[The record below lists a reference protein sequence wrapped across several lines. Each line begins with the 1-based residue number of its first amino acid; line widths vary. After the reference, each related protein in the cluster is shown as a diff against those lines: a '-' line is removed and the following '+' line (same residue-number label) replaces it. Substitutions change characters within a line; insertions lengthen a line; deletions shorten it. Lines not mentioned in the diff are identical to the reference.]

1 MKASGQRSG
10 LFMTLSFL
18 SSLLVLFTY
27 ECHGATCEAK
37 NKTDFIAC
45 SYAET
50 PNSDSYVCEST
61 IQTTNSASMTTTK
74 SIAKSPIAAA
84 DVKNI
89 TNGTD
94 LDDTTE
100 NLLEHIPDIIHSTD
114 ARQRE
119 EKIDLYL
126 NHFADEVNAL
136 EKAMNEE
143 KQPHKKREKA
153 TNLLNVILTV
163 VESVFST
170 NMASAIEKSEP
181 QKRNKIVGKLF
192 SVIETRGPLIAS
204 TLLPGETETTSKG
217 HVEMLLANVDV
228 YALGRDAGF
237 TVASNS
243 FSFKKTSLVK
253 LSAGQNTLG
262 LSSALF
268 TGAVNLLT
276 PHDAANGTIPLMKP
290 TGIIGYSRMNTHI
303 LMISLNM
310 KKRNGD
316 ILLSENVT
324 ITMELQTQ
332 GLSSPVCYS
341 MHPLTA
347 ELTSEGCTAQPINAT
362 HAACSCNHL
371 TSFAILMSVTKSAEE
386 PDLVLDIVSYVSC
399 SLSILFFLLS
409 FITFVSFDALK
420 SDPSTIHANLVVCL
434 GFGQL
439 LFLLGIDRTQNKVR
453 LKLRVHVGGVTAK
466 IGNKENRNA

>member
-1 MKASGQRSG
+1 MKIGVKTSGERSA
-10 LFMTLSFL
+10 LSMTLSFL
-18 SSLLVLFTY
+18 SALLVLFTC
-27 ECHGATCEAK
+27 ECDGLACLMKNRTASITCDSVRLS
-37 NKTDFIAC
+37 NGNTFYAC
-45 SYAET
+45 ALQNLT
-50 PNSDSYVCEST
+50 ST
-61 IQTTNSASMTTTK
+61 TAGSTFS
-74 SIAKSPIAAA
+74 AAA
-84 DVKNI
+84 GLAEIVRR
-89 TNGTD
+89 G
-94 LDDTTE
+94 
-100 NLLEHIPDIIHSTD
+100 
-114 ARQRE
+114 AGGRE
-119 EKIDLYL
+119 EIDQIL
-126 NHFADEVNAL
+126 NIFADVTKAL
-136 EKAMNEE
+136 GNSVSEE
-143 KQPHKKREKA
+143 KEPRKKREKA
-153 TNLLNVILTV
+153 RHLQNVIIKMAEILFSS
-163 VESVFST
+163 SVT
-170 NMASAIEKSEP
+170 SALEKLEP
-181 QKRNKIVGKLF
+181 EKRNKIVGKLF
-192 SVIETRGPLIAS
+192 DTFEISGPLIAS